1 MIFVG
6 KLSNNLAVRAVFL
19 AQYIFTQSQ
28 VVIFVVVVFFRSDI
42 NVQDG
47 KHCNTYDVVTFEA
60 HGDIPRCCVMCI
72 LCNVCSLCI
81 FFVCI

>member
-1 MIFVG
+1 MLRFLMHLLQFFGSLETFLVIFVG
-6 KLSNNLAVRAVFL
+6 KLSNNLAVKAVFL

-28 VVIFVVVVFFRSDI
+28 AVIFVVVVFFRSDI

-60 HGDIPRCCVMCI
+60 HGDIPR
-72 LCNVCSLCI
+72 
-81 FFVCI
+81 